1 VVTRKVISIRY
12 WAVLAA
18 IAALFAT
25 IGLPSHAQEAS
36 QPTAPPGQTQ
46 AAKTDA
52 PPSVADTPAQIELL
66 ETKIRFENNGDSR
79 KEVHTRVRINSEL
92 GARQFAHLNFS
103 FNRAY
108 EKVEIPLVHITHSSG
123 GSADILASAITDEP
137 DPAVGNAPAY
147 QDVRVKSVRILG
159 LEPADVL
166 EYRVITTATHPPF
179 APDFW
184 LDHNFDRTGIVTKE
198 VFALDLPARRFTMPL
213 DAKDPLPTPVD
224 PNSAISPT
232 AVGQIRISPQTA
244 EVSKN
249 QPSTD
254 PDARLVYRWEIAPAA
269 LPKVD
274 ANVHASPDE
283 PDIVVTT
290 FASWEQLHRRL
301 KFATQIVAS
310 TAIFTQAAQAMRN
323 SPGNSTGNDAG
334 YYNLVS
340 GKVRTVDLPLDFG
353 RFGKR
358 NVEDVLSSGA
368 GTPEDKI
375 SLYKA
380 LRGGQV
386 HILAVAASDTPD
398 KLLPRPSLFTQL
410 VTATDEGKRT
420 VYADPNLEVA
430 PLGMIRPD
438 LRGKKAL
445 DLSASCSQ
453 ASCWKTI
460 TGELPFSSTQRVS
473 VDATI
478 TPEGALNAKV
488 KYSMR
493 GDNELLL
500 RLAFHQSPRDK
511 WKEVAQLMSL
521 SDGFRGKIISVSA
534 SDPLATKLPF
544 TVEYE
549 ISQPRFV
556 DWSKKPIRIP
566 APLPVLTVP
575 DLPGKVAS
583 SDKSSTIDLGTPLD
597 VETRVTL
604 HLPPGTSVELPTGT
618 IVDRDYA
625 TFVSRYNT
633 DSGTVTAVRHINF
646 IHRQVN
652 ADRVPDYAA
661 FLHAVQTDQAQ
672 LFTLTRA
679 DGSSTTAASAQQK
692 P

>member
-1 VVTRKVISIRY
+1 MG
-12 WAVLAA
+12 LLFAA
-18 IAALFAT
+18 IALSSRAQDPSPAPATQAPSSKPAT
-25 IGLPSHAQEAS
+25 I
-36 QPTAPPGQTQ
+36 PTPP
-46 AAKTDA
+46 AATE
-52 PPSVADTPAQIELL
+52 TPAQIELL
-66 ETKIRFENNGDSR
+66 ETKIRFEANGDSR

-92 GARQFAHLNFS
+92 GARQFAHLNFN

-108 EKVEIPLVHITHSSG
+108 EKVEIPMVHIAHESG
-123 GSADILASAITDEP
+123 GSADILPSAITDEA
-137 DPAVGNAPAY
+137 DPAVGDASAY
-147 QDVRVKSVRILG
+147 QDVRIKSVRILG
-159 LEPADVL
+159 LEPSDVL
-166 EYRVITTATHPPF
+166 EYRVITTTQHEWP
-179 APDFW
+179 FW
-184 LDHNFDRTGIVTKE
+184 LDHSFDRTGVVSRE
-198 VFALDLPARRFTMPL
+198 VFSLDLPASSFIKNQAL
-213 DAKDPLPTPVD
+213 EASLPTPAN
-224 PNSAISPT
+224 PGSLRSPT
-232 AVGQIRISPQTA
+232 DVGQIFISPETR
-244 EVSKN
+244 ESSRKIEGSGN
-249 QPSTD
+249 
-254 PDARLVYRWEIAPAA
+254 DARLLYLWDVKPAD
-269 LPKVD
+269 LPGHK
-274 ANVHASPDE
+274 AASDE
-283 PDIVVTT
+283 SDVVITT
-290 FASWEQLHRRL
+290 FSSWDQLQHEMQL
-301 KFATQIVAS
+301 AMQVHGS
-310 TAIFTQAAQAMRN
+310 TLFLAKTQAAILKSNPQ
-323 SPGNSTGNDAG
+323 PGPPEVAN
-334 YYNLVS
+334 YNLVS
-340 GKVRTVDLPLDFG
+340 TKVRTVDLPLDLS

-358 NVEDVLSSGA
+358 EEEAILSSGV

-375 SLYKA
+375 YLLVALLSHVKA
-380 LRGGQV
+380 TRMLLV
-386 HILAVAASDTPD
+386 SSSDAPE
-398 KLLPRPSLFTQL
+398 KQLPRPSLFTQIL
-410 VTATDEGKRT
+410 LEIDDGKRT
-420 VYADPNLEVA
+420 VYLDPSLEVA
-430 PLGMIRPD
+430 PFGMIRPD

-445 DLSASCSQ
+445 DLSKSCFG

-460 TGELPFSSTQRVS
+460 TGELPFSSTQRVN

-549 ISQPRFV
+549 ISQPKFV

-646 IHRQVN
+646 IHRQVG

-672 LFTLTRA
+672 LFTLTRT

>member
-1 VVTRKVISIRY
+1 MSISSRY
-12 WAVLAA
+12 RASLAA
-18 IAALFAT
+18 MGLLLAAVALSSRAQD
-25 IGLPSHAQEAS
+25 PSPAAAVQTPSSKPAAI
-36 QPTAPPGQTQ
+36 PTP
-46 AAKTDA
+46 AAA
-52 PPSVADTPAQIELL
+52 AETPAQIELL

-92 GARQFAHLNFS
+92 GARQFAHLNFN

-123 GSADILASAITDEP
+123 GSADILPSAITDEP
-137 DPAVGNAPAY
+137 EPAVGDAPAY
-147 QDVRVKSVRILG
+147 QDIRVKSVRILG

-166 EYRVITTATHPPF
+166 EYRVTTTSTHPPF
-179 APDFW
+179 SPDFW
-184 LDHNFDRTGIVTKE
+184 LDHNFDRTGVVTKE
-198 VFALDLPARRFTMPL
+198 VFDLDLPARRFTMPL

-224 PNSAISPT
+224 ANSSISPT
-232 AVGQIRISPQTA
+232 AVGQIRISPQTP
-244 EVSKN
+244 EMSKN
-249 QPSTD
+249 QPGTD
-254 PDARLVYRWEIAPAA
+254 PDARLVYRWEIAPAT
-269 LPKVD
+269 LPKID
-274 ANVHASPDE
+274 ANAHTASDE

-301 KFATQIVAS
+301 KFATQITAS
-310 TAIFTQAAQAMRN
+310 TVIFTQAAQAMRN

-334 YYNLVS
+334 YYYLVS

-358 NVEDVLSSGA
+358 KMEDVLSSGA

-386 HILAVAASDTPD
+386 HILAVAASDTPE

-410 VTATDEGKRT
+410 VTATDDGKRT

-445 DLSASCSQ
+445 DLSCSQ
-453 ASCWKTI
+453 GSCWKTI

-478 TPEGALNAKV
+478 TPDGALNAKV

-549 ISQPRFV
+549 ISQPKFV

-583 SDKSSTIDLGTPLD
+583 SDKTSTIDLGTPLD

-604 HLPPGTSVELPTGT
+604 HLPSGTSVELPTGT

-646 IHRQVN
+646 IHRQVK

-672 LFTLTRA
+672 LFTLTRT
-679 DGSSTTAASAQQK
+679 DGSSTTAASTQQK

>member
-1 VVTRKVISIRY
+1 
-12 WAVLAA
+12 L
-18 IAALFAT
+18 LFAAV
-25 IGLPSHAQEAS
+25 GLSSRAQDPSGAAAS
-36 QPTAPPGQTQ
+36 QAQRAKPEATPSPTA
-46 AAKTDA
+46 AAE
-52 PPSVADTPAQIELL
+52 TPAQIELL

-92 GARQFAHLNFS
+92 GARQFAHLNFN

-108 EKVEIPLVHITHSSG
+108 EKVEIPLVHISHESG
-123 GSADILASAITDEP
+123 GSADILPSAITDEP
-137 DPAVGNAPAY
+137 DPAVGDTLAY
-147 QDVRVKSVRILG
+147 QDIRIKSVRILG
-159 LEPADVL
+159 LEPSDVL
-166 EYRVITTATHPPF
+166 EYRVITTTTHPPF

-184 LDHNFDRTGIVTKE
+184 LDHNFDRTGVVTKE
-198 VFALDLPARRFTMPL
+198 AFDLDLPARRFMMPL
-213 DAKDPLPTPVD
+213 DEKDPLPTPVD

-232 AVGQIRISPQTA
+232 SVGQIRISTQTP
-244 EVSKN
+244 EMSKN
-249 QPSTD
+249 QPNTD
-254 PDARLVYRWEIAPAA
+254 PDARLVYRWEIVSAT
-269 LPKVD
+269 LPKID
-274 ANVHASPDE
+274 ANVHAASDE

-301 KFATQIVAS
+301 KFATQTGAS

-323 SPGNSTGNDAG
+323 SPNNSMGNDAG
-334 YYNLVS
+334 YYYLVS

-358 NVEDVLSSGA
+358 KMEDVLSSSA

-375 SLYKA
+375 SLYRA

-386 HILAVAASDTPD
+386 HILAVAASDTPE

-410 VTATDEGKRT
+410 VTAIDDGKRT
-420 VYADPNLEVA
+420 VYADPSLEVA

-521 SDGFRGKIISVSA
+521 SDGFRGKIVSVSA

-549 ISQPRFV
+549 VSQPKFV
-556 DWSKKPIRIP
+556 DWSKKPVRIS
-566 APLPVLTVP
+566 APLPVLSVP
-575 DLPGKVAS
+575 DLPGKVAES
-583 SDKSSTIDLGTPLD
+583 NKASTIDLGTPLD

-604 HLPPGTSVELPTGT
+604 HLPPHTGVELPTGT

-646 IHRQVN
+646 IHRQVG

-679 DGSSTTAASAQQK
+679 DGSSTTAASTQQK

>member
-1 VVTRKVISIRY
+1 MSISTRYR
-12 WAVLAA
+12 ATLAA
-18 IAALFAT
+18 TGLLFAVVALTSRAQDPSPGAAVQTPSSKPAT
-25 IGLPSHAQEAS
+25 IPTPSPATE
-36 QPTAPPGQTQ
+36 
-46 AAKTDA
+46 
-52 PPSVADTPAQIELL
+52 TPAQIELL
-66 ETKIRFENNGDSR
+66 ETKIRFEANGDSR

-92 GARQFAHLNFS
+92 GARQFAHLNFN
-103 FNRAY
+103 FNRAH
-108 EKVEIPLVHITHSSG
+108 EKVEIPLVHITHESG
-123 GSADILASAITDEP
+123 GSADILPSAITDEP
-137 DPAVGNAPAY
+137 DPVVGDAPAY
-147 QDVRVKSVRILG
+147 QDVRIKSVRILG

-166 EYRVITTATHPPF
+166 EYRVLTTTDHAWPF
-179 APDFW
+179 C
-184 LDHNFDRTGIVTKE
+184 LDHSFDRTGVVSRE
-198 VFALDLPARRFTMPL
+198 VFSLDLPASSFIKNQALET
-213 DAKDPLPTPVD
+213 ALPTPAN
-224 PNSAISPT
+224 PGTLRSPT
-232 AVGQIRISPQTA
+232 DVGQIYISPETR
-244 EVSKN
+244 ESSRKVEGSGN
-249 QPSTD
+249 
-254 PDARLVYRWEIAPAA
+254 DARLLYLWDVKPAD
-269 LPKVD
+269 LPGHK
-274 ANVHASPDE
+274 AASDQS
-283 PDIVVTT
+283 DVVITT
-290 FASWEQLHRRL
+290 FSSWDQLQHEMQL
-301 KFATQIVAS
+301 AMQVHGS
-310 TAIFTQAAQAMRN
+310 TLFLARTQAAILKSNPQP
-323 SPGNSTGNDAG
+323 SPPEVAN
-334 YYNLVS
+334 YNLVS
-340 GKVRTVDLPLDFG
+340 TKVRTVDLPLDLS

-358 NVEDVLSSGA
+358 EDEAILSSGV

-375 SLYKA
+375 YLLIALLSHVKA
-380 LRGGQV
+380 TRMLLV
-386 HILAVAASDTPD
+386 SSSDAPE
-398 KLLPRPSLFTQL
+398 KQLPRPSLFTQIL
-410 VTATDEGKRT
+410 LEIDDGKRT
-420 VYADPNLEVA
+420 VYLDPSLEVA
-430 PLGMIRPD
+430 PFGMIRPD

-445 DLSASCSQ
+445 DLSKSCFG

-460 TGELPFSSTQRVS
+460 TAELPFSSTQRVN

-478 TPEGALNAKV
+478 TSEGALNAKV

-549 ISQPRFV
+549 ISQPKFV
-556 DWSKKPIRIP
+556 DWTKKPIRIP

-646 IHRQVN
+646 IHRQVG

-672 LFTLTRA
+672 LFTLTRT
-679 DGSSTTAASAQQK
+679 DGSSTTAASTQQK
-692 P
+692 N